1 VSNGERVRRSSIHAM
16 SNSEVRPRVL
26 CVYGNPKHGGFVH
39 GCVDHIA
46 AYLEASGAD
55 VDRLRL
61 GECTIRDCIGCFHCL
76 RTGECAIDD
85 DMGEIIERIRRC
97 DGLVTGASVRNG
109 LFPAI
114 FKRFYE
120 RITYI
125 LGFGREMRGKY
136 VLAIGAVGMAGG
148 RKPLGKLLTF
158 REFHTYISDYL
169 FFRTG
174 IPTRRTVA
182 EVAPTLERA
191 ADKFYGSIVAR
202 KPLPWH
208 VRLLGRVDDFIVRK
222 FMLERNP
229 DHVYDYVVARWKERG
244 IS

>member
-1 VSNGERVRRSSIHAM
+1 M
-16 SNSEVRPRVL
+16 TNSDRKPRVL

-46 AYLEASGAD
+46 LYLEGKGVE

-61 GECTIRDCIGCFHCL
+61 GECAIRDCIGCFHCL
-76 RTGECAIDD
+76 RTGECSIDD
-85 DMGEIIERIRRC
+85 DMGQIIERIRLC
-97 DGLVTGASVRNG
+97 DGLLTGASVRNG

-114 FKRFYE
+114 LKRFYE

-125 LGFGREMRGKY
+125 LGFGRELRGKY

-158 REFHTYISDYL
+158 REFQTNVSDYL

-174 IPTRRTVA
+174 IPTHRHVT
-182 EVAPTLERA
+182 EVTPALERA
-191 ADKFYGSIVAR
+191 ADKFLRAIVEE
-202 KPLPWH
+202 KPLPWRT
-208 VRLLGRVDDFIVRK
+208 RLLGRFDDFIIRR

-229 DHVYDYVVARWKERG
+229 DHVYDYVIARWKEKG
-244 IS
+244 IR

>member
-1 VSNGERVRRSSIHAM
+1 MSKGEGKVRI
-16 SNSEVRPRVL
+16 L
-26 CVYGNPKHGGFVH
+26 CVYGNPKQGGFVH

-46 AYLEASGAD
+46 AHLEEKG
-55 VDRLRL
+55 VEIDRLRL
-61 GECTIRDCIGCFHCL
+61 GECAISDCIGCFNCL
-76 RTGECAIDD
+76 RTGKCSISD
-85 DMGEIIERIRRC
+85 DMSEIIERIRLC

-125 LGFGREMRGKY
+125 LGFGRELQGKY
-136 VLAIGAVGMAGG
+136 VLAVGAVGMAGG
-148 RKPLGKLLTF
+148 RKPLGKLITF

-174 IPTRRTVA
+174 IPTSRTVD
-182 EVAPTLERA
+182 EVAPVLDKA
-191 ADKFYGSIVAR
+191 ADKFYKAVTSR
-202 KPLPWH
+202 KPLSWY
-208 VRLLGRVDDFIVRK
+208 VRLIAGVDNFIVRK

-229 DHVYDYVVARWKERG
+229 DHVYDYVIAKWKEQG
-244 IS
+244 IVK

>member
-1 VSNGERVRRSSIHAM
+1 M
-16 SNSEVRPRVL
+16 SNNESKVRVL

-46 AYLEASGAD
+46 AYLEGKGLEI
-55 VDRLRL
+55 DRLHL
-61 GECTIRDCIGCFHCL
+61 GECAIGDCIGCFNCL
-76 RTGECAIDD
+76 RTGKCSIQD
-85 DMGEIIERIRRC
+85 DMGEIIERIRLC

-114 FKRFYE
+114 FKRFFE

-125 LGFGREMRGKY
+125 LGFGRELRGKY
-136 VLAIGAVGMAGG
+136 VLAIGAVGIAGG
-148 RKPLGKLLTF
+148 KKPLGRLITF
-158 REFHTYISDYL
+158 RDFHTYVTDFL

-182 EVAPTLERA
+182 EVAPSLDKA
-191 ADKFYGSIVAR
+191 ADKFYNAVTSR

-208 VRLLGRVDDFIVRK
+208 ARLNERVDNFIVRK

-229 DHVYDYVVARWKERG
+229 DHVYDYVIAKWKEKG
-244 IS
+244 II